1 MSALKTILKA
11 ECWLQLIDKICLFC
25 LVEDLG
31 RVIVIKGN
39 LISRKG
45 AKSWILFFH
54 FYNISVCM
62 CVIHMYACLRMC
74 RDTCGGIHGGT

>member
-1 MSALKTILKA
+1 MSALKTVLKA
-11 ECWLQLIDKICLFC
+11 ECWLQLMDKICLFF

-54 FYNISVCM
+54 F
-62 CVIHMYACLRMC
+62 
-74 RDTCGGIHGGT
+74 

>member
-1 MSALKTILKA
+1 MSALKTVLKV
-11 ECWLQLIDKICLFC
+11 ECWLQLMDKICLFF

-54 FYNISVCM
+54 F
-62 CVIHMYACLRMC
+62 
-74 RDTCGGIHGGT
+74 

>member
-1 MSALKTILKA
+1 MSALKTVLKA
-11 ECWLQLIDKICLFC
+11 ECCLQLMDKICLFF

-54 FYNISVCM
+54 F
-62 CVIHMYACLRMC
+62 
-74 RDTCGGIHGGT
+74 